1 MQIQTLY
8 NPHYQTT
15 EGLISPWIKRGE
27 MNEYVV
33 VINRDYLFEVDV
45 LERARGMR
53 DEKICVTV
61 RRRSAKARFNLS
73 KINRKSQGERILR
86 CVGTNL

>member
-1 MQIQTLY
+1 MQIRTLY
-8 NPHYQTT
+8 NPLYQTT
-15 EGLISPWIKRGE
+15 EGLISLWITRGE

-61 RRRSAKARFNLS
+61 KRQSAKARFNLG
-73 KINRKSQGERILR
+73 KISRKSQGEMILR

>member
-8 NPHYQTT
+8 NPLYQTT
-15 EGLISPWIKRGE
+15 EGLISPWIQRGE
-27 MNEYVV
+27 MNEYIVV
-33 VINRDYLFEVDV
+33 LNRDYLFEVDV

-61 RRRSAKARFNLS
+61 KR
-73 KINRKSQGERILR
+73 
-86 CVGTNL
+86 